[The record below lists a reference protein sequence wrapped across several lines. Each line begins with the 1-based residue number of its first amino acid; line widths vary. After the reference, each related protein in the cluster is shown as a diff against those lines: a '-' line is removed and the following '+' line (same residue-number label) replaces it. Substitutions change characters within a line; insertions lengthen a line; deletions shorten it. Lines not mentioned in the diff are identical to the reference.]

1 MMKRSREKAERLTVT
16 LLAGQRRELES
27 IAERKHISAA
37 TVIRWAVDEY
47 LMRQAQRDPGSP
59 RGPRKHGS

>member
-1 MMKRSREKAERLTVT
+1 MKRTGDKKKPHRLTVT
-16 LLAGQRRELES
+16 LLAGQRRKLES

-47 LMRQAQRDPGSP
+47 LRRESSNR
-59 RGPRKHGS
+59 RGA